1 MPQPYKP
8 KKEFLRGLECC
19 IDVYDRKPRRKIRR
33 LTRWKEGIEEEMNRL
48 KPTKDSD
55 QEIEYL
61 TNFARV
67 LELDIEKERDGG
79 AGDPTP
85 IENIIGGSCAALFFG
100 YGAYASFAQQ
110 NFGYGTLAGFMGATG
125 VVGLIGG
132 IRGYKEHQMRCKKK
146 QEKEDLDKKLMYT
159 WRDYPDFWKK
169 QHNIWKKSWY

>member
-19 IDVYDRKPRRKIRR
+19 IDVYDRKPRQMIRR
-33 LTRWKEGIEEEMNRL
+33 ITRWKGGLEEEIDRL
-48 KPTKDSD
+48 KPTKNSG

-61 TNFARV
+61 TDLARV
-67 LELDIEKERDGG
+67 LELEIAKERDGG
-79 AGDPTP
+79 PEDPTP
-85 IENIIGGSCAALFFG
+85 IENIIYGSVGAVFFG
-100 YGAYASFAQQ
+100 YGAYDLFARQ
-110 NFGYGTLAGFMGATG
+110 NYDYGALAGFMGATG